1 VERQRRDT
9 NRLGIHMKLEEIQPI
24 AETIYNQ
31 LKPYCEEGF
40 IHIAGGIRR
49 KKPDCHDIEICCVPK
64 KFQISEDMFEKK
76 KILVPIAE
84 FVEAINKMQRLSG
97 DAYGRYTKRLYQ
109 YGDEF
114 DLVQVDIFMPQKED
128 YWRIYAIRTG
138 SADYSA
144 RVIAYSWRS
153 LGWVGTE
160 DGLRR
165 ETECINKNGKWTCVS
180 INPLLPPEWADEK
193 DYFRWSRIPYIEPE
207 KRI

>member
-1 VERQRRDT
+1 
-9 NRLGIHMKLEEIQPI
+9 MKLLEIRPI
-24 AETIYNQ
+24 AEEIYSK
-31 LKPYCEEGF
+31 LEPYCEKGF

-49 KKPDCHDIEICCVPK
+49 KKPEPHDIELICSPK
-64 KFQISEDMFEKK
+64 KFKINEDMFNTEQG
-76 KILVPIAE
+76 LVPIPE
-84 FVEAINKMQRLSG
+84 FITIINKMQGLSG
-97 DAYGRYTKRLYQ
+97 NTYGRYTKRLYQ

-114 DLVQVDIFMPQKED
+114 DLVQVDIFIPQKED

-144 RVIAYSWRS
+144 RVIATAWRN

-160 DGLRR
+160 NGLRR

-180 INPLLPPEWADEK
+180 INPLLPPIWESEK

>member
-1 VERQRRDT
+1 MERKRWYT
-9 NRLGIHMKLEEIQPI
+9 SGLGIQMKLDEIQPI
-24 AETIYNQ
+24 AEDIYNQ

-49 KKPDCHDIEICCVPK
+49 KKPDCHDIEIVLYPK

-76 KILVPIAE
+76 KKLVPIAE
-84 FVEAINKMQRLSG
+84 FVETINKMPKLSG

-109 YGDEF
+109 YGNELD
-114 DLVQVDIFMPQKED
+114 VVKVDIFMPQKED
-128 YWRIYAIRTG
+128 YFRQYVIRTG

-144 RVIAYSWRS
+144 RVIASAWVQ
-153 LGWVGTE
+153 LGWRGTD

-165 ETECINKNGKWTCVS
+165 ESECIKKNGKWTCVS
-180 INPLLPPEWADEK
+180 INPLLPTEWSDEK
-193 DYFRWSRIPYIEPE
+193 SFFKWLKILYIEPE

>member
-1 VERQRRDT
+1 
-9 NRLGIHMKLEEIQPI
+9 MKLEEIQSI

-49 KKPDCHDIEICCVPK
+49 KKPEPHDIEIVCVPK

-84 FVEAINKMQRLSG
+84 FVEALNKMQRLSG

-109 YGDEF
+109 YGNESD
-114 DLVQVDIFMPQKED
+114 VVKVDIFIPQKED
-128 YWRIYAIRTG
+128 YWRQYAIRTG

-144 RVIAYSWRS
+144 RVIAHSWRK

-165 ETECINKNGKWTCVS
+165 ETECTFVYTDKEKVKLKWKCVS
-180 INPLLPPEWADEK
+180 INPLLPPEWESEK
-193 DYFRWSRIPYIEPE
+193 DYFRWSRITYIEPE

>member
-1 VERQRRDT
+1 
-9 NRLGIHMKLEEIQPI
+9 MKLEEIQPI

-31 LKPYCEEGF
+31 LKPHCEEGF

-49 KKPDCHDIEICCVPK
+49 KKPDCHDIEICCVPR
-64 KFQISEDMFEKK
+64 KFQISEDIFETKK
-76 KILVPIAE
+76 AFVPIAE

-114 DLVQVDIFMPQKED
+114 EVVKVDIFMPQKED
-128 YWRIYAIRTG
+128 YFRQYVIRTG
-138 SADYSA
+138 SADFSA
-144 RVIAYSWRS
+144 RVIASAWVS
-153 LGWVGTE
+153 LGWRGTE

-165 ETECINKNGKWTCVS
+165 ASECVCKNGTKWTCVS
-180 INPLLPPEWADEK
+180 INPLLPPVWESEK